1 MLNFLIQPSQAKEI
15 LEIGNLAI
23 DVSWWPYL
31 FAFVKYFLIFMTV
44 LFIIGIV
51 LILTR
56 IEGSFKIRTKEAIE
70 EAMEA
75 GRLPK
80 TKVQKEWEAVL
91 SNLNSNNSEDYKK
104 AVVSA
109 EELFNRVLKMA
120 NFSGSNIEER
130 LKKIP
135 DDQLEFKEDIVWSH
149 KLKEKIS
156 NDENFE
162 VDHEEA
168 KRAVYMFERA
178 LKEIEII

>member
-1 MLNFLIQPSQAKEI
+1 MFEIIQSVQAKEI

-31 FAFVKYFLIFMTV
+31 FALVKYLLIFMTI
-44 LFIIGIV
+44 LFIVGIV
-51 LILTR
+51 LILIR
-56 IEGSFKIRTKEAIE
+56 IEGSFKIRIREAVE

-80 TKVQKEWEAVL
+80 TKVQKEWEAIL
-91 SNLNSNNSEDYKK
+91 YNLNSNNSEDYKK

-109 EELFNRVLKMA
+109 EELLNKVFKIA

-135 DDQLEFKEDIVWSH
+135 DSQLNFKEDIIWAY
-149 KLKEKIS
+149 KLKEKIAK
-156 NDENFE
+156 DESFE
-162 VDHEEA
+162 VEHEEA
-168 KRAVYMFERA
+168 KRAVYIFERA
-178 LKEIEII
+178 LKEMGII